1 MKPPSLSLGIEEE
14 YQTIDPETRDL
25 RSHIQMEILSKA
37 KLKIAEKVKAEMHQA
52 VVEVGTKV
60 CRDIKEARE
69 DMRNLRRE
77 MISVASEN
85 GLLLGSASTHP
96 FADWKVQEIY
106 PDERYHRVV
115 EDMQLVARANL
126 VFGLHVHVGIED
138 RDTAIHIMN
147 SMRYFLP
154 HILALSSNSP
164 FWMGMETGFK
174 SYRSKVF
181 ERFPRTGIPDVFANW
196 ADYETFVNLLVKT
209 NCIDNG
215 KKIWWDI
222 RPHPFFETIE
232 VRVCDIPM
240 RLDETLA
247 IAALIQATA
256 AMLYK
261 LHASNKSYRIYGRA
275 LISENKFRACRYG
288 LDGKLIDFGKEEEV
302 PIRKLMLEYLHLI
315 DDVVD
320 ELGSRDEINYI
331 HEMLNMGS
339 GADRQLKVFRETG
352 DLKKVVDY
360 IVEETRVGVFDNEPA
375 RKIMTL
381 PDILAILERDFL
393 TPPLLT
399 DLTTTPFDP
408 ELSPGAYNAVNT
420 CLRIQPE
427 EKVTVITDVA
437 NREIAAS
444 IAKELAKVGS
454 PFKAFV
460 LEELADR
467 PLTGL
472 PQEIADDMET
482 SHVSIFAVRVQQNE
496 LKSRMEMT
504 DIVNRRRMRHA
515 HMVNINHEIML
526 EGMRADFNSVD
537 ALSKKVIEIV
547 TKAKQVRAKNPA
559 GSDLV
564 ADLESQLQVDQDQ
577 RHHQP

>member
-1 MKPPSLSLGIEEE
+1 MKRPSLSIGIEEE

-25 RSHIQMEILSKA
+25 RSHIQMEILDKA
-37 KLKIAEKVKAEMHQA
+37 KLKVAERVKPEMHQA

-77 MISVASEN
+77 MITLAEQN
-85 GLLLGSASTHP
+85 GLLLGAASTHP

-106 PDERYHRVV
+106 PDERYRQVV

-147 SMRYFLP
+147 SLRYFLP
-154 HILALSSNSP
+154 HILALSTNSP

-174 SYRSKVF
+174 SYRCKVF

-196 ADYETFVNLLVKT
+196 ADYETFINLLVRT

-232 VRVCDIPM
+232 VRVCDLPM

-256 AMLYK
+256 AMLWK
-261 LHASNKSYRIYGRA
+261 LHAANKSYRIYGRA

-288 LDGKLIDFGKEEEV
+288 LEGKLIDFGKEEEV
-302 PIRKLMLEYLHLI
+302 PIKKLMLEYLHLI

-331 HEMLNMGS
+331 HEMLQMGS
-339 GADRQLKVFRETG
+339 GADRQLKVFHETK

-360 IVEETRVGVFDNEPA
+360 IVEETRVGVFDPAPA
-375 RKIMTL
+375 RT
-381 PDILAILERDFL
+381 
-393 TPPLLT
+393 
-399 DLTTTPFDP
+399 
-408 ELSPGAYNAVNT
+408 
-420 CLRIQPE
+420 
-427 EKVTVITDVA
+427 
-437 NREIAAS
+437 
-444 IAKELAKVGS
+444 
-454 PFKAFV
+454 
-460 LEELADR
+460 
-467 PLTGL
+467 
-472 PQEIADDMET
+472 
-482 SHVSIFAVRVQQNE
+482 
-496 LKSRMEMT
+496 
-504 DIVNRRRMRHA
+504 
-515 HMVNINHEIML
+515 
-526 EGMRADFNSVD
+526 
-537 ALSKKVIEIV
+537 
-547 TKAKQVRAKNPA
+547 
-559 GSDLV
+559 
-564 ADLESQLQVDQDQ
+564 
-577 RHHQP
+577 

>member
-1 MKPPSLSLGIEEE
+1 MHMKRPSLSIGIEEE

-52 VVEVGTKV
+52 VVEVGTNV

-69 DMRNLRRE
+69 DMRSLRRE
-77 MISVASEN
+77 MITLASEN

-106 PDERYHRVV
+106 PDERYYRVV

-154 HILALSSNSP
+154 HILALSTNSP

-181 ERFPRTGIPDVFANW
+181 ERFPRTGIPDVFSNW
-196 ADYETFVNLLVKT
+196 ADYETFVNLLIKT

-215 KKIWWDI
+215 KKIWWDV

-256 AMLYK
+256 LMLWK
-261 LHASNKSYRIYGRA
+261 LHAANKSYRIYGRA

-302 PIRKLMLEYLHLI
+302 PMRDLVLEYLDLI
-315 DDVVD
+315 DDEVD
-320 ELGSRDEINYI
+320 ELGSREEVNYVREI
-331 HEMLNMGS
+331 LKMGT
-339 GADRQLKVFRETG
+339 GADRQLRVFRETQ

-360 IVEETRVGVFDNEPA
+360 IVAETRVGVFDDVPA
-375 RKIMTL
+375 H
-381 PDILAILERDFL
+381 
-393 TPPLLT
+393 
-399 DLTTTPFDP
+399 
-408 ELSPGAYNAVNT
+408 S
-420 CLRIQPE
+420 
-427 EKVTVITDVA
+427 
-437 NREIAAS
+437 
-444 IAKELAKVGS
+444 
-454 PFKAFV
+454 
-460 LEELADR
+460 
-467 PLTGL
+467 
-472 PQEIADDMET
+472 
-482 SHVSIFAVRVQQNE
+482 
-496 LKSRMEMT
+496 
-504 DIVNRRRMRHA
+504 
-515 HMVNINHEIML
+515 
-526 EGMRADFNSVD
+526 
-537 ALSKKVIEIV
+537 
-547 TKAKQVRAKNPA
+547 
-559 GSDLV
+559 
-564 ADLESQLQVDQDQ
+564 
-577 RHHQP
+577 